1 MKKSIL
7 DLGNDVTLQ
16 EIMKFKS
23 IKQLERVNFIEDSL
37 DNDSLVI
44 ANLSSGCKNIL
55 LVGLDSLKIPLL
67 CIMNCPNNSKVN
79 LLTNSDKILN
89 LFYQYNDQN
98 NQISLREDM
107 TSEDIYYD
115 TINSSEI
122 YKDILDVD
130 DLNHKKINTYFKT
143 NFDCSII
150 NLDSGNAKEIC
161 VEDFIKEENILN
173 KICLIK
179 TTDKDKLKLYK
190 NFQFNNIKETNLYFI
205 KKFN

>member
-37 DNDSLVI
+37 DNESLII
-44 ANLSSGCKNIL
+44 ANLSNGCKNIL
-55 LVGLDSLKIPLL
+55 LIGLESLKIPLL
-67 CIMNCPNNSKVN
+67 CIMNCPSNSKVN
-79 LLTNSDKILN
+79 LLTNNDKILN

-98 NQISLREDM
+98 NQISLRDDM
-107 TSEDIYYD
+107 TSEEIYFD
-115 TINSSEI
+115 AINSSDI
-122 YKDILDVD
+122 YKEILNVD
-130 DLNHKKINTYFKT
+130 DLNNKKFITYFKT
-143 NFDCSII
+143 NVDLSII
-150 NLDSGNAKEIC
+150 NLDTSYAKEIC
-161 VEDFIKEENILN
+161 VEDFIKEENILD

-179 TTDKDKLKLYK
+179 TTNKDKLKLYK
-190 NFQFNNIKETNLYFI
+190 NFCLNNIKETNLYLI

>member
-7 DLGNDVTLQ
+7 DLGNDVTLR

-37 DNDSLVI
+37 DNESLII
-44 ANLSSGCKNIL
+44 ANLSSGFKNIL
-55 LVGLDSLKIPLL
+55 LIGLESLKIPLL
-67 CIMNCPNNSKVN
+67 CVMNCPNNSKVN
-79 LLTNSDKILN
+79 LLTNNDKILN

-107 TSEDIYYD
+107 TNEDIYFD
-115 TINSSEI
+115 VINSSNT

-130 DLNHKKINTYFKT
+130 DLNYKKINRYLKT

-150 NLDSGNAKEIC
+150 NLDSSYAKEIC
-161 VEDFIKEENILN
+161 VEDLIKEENILN
-173 KICLIK
+173 NICLIK
-179 TTDKDKLKLYK
+179 TTNKDKLKLNK
-190 NFQFNNIKETNLYFI
+190 NFSLNNIKETTLYLI
-205 KKFN
+205 KKIN

>member
-122 YKDILDVD
+122 YKDILDVN

-143 NFDCSII
+143 NFDYSII
-150 NLDSGNAKEIC
+150 NLDSSNAKKIC

-190 NFQFNNIKETNLYFI
+190 NFQLNNIKETNLYFI
-205 KKFN
+205 KNFN

>member
-37 DNDSLVI
+37 DNESLII
-44 ANLSSGCKNIL
+44 AHLSSGCKNIL
-55 LVGLDSLKIPLL
+55 LVGLESLKIPLL
-67 CIMNCPNNSKVN
+67 CIMNCPHNSKIN
-79 LLTNSDKILN
+79 LLTNNDKILN

-115 TINSSEI
+115 AINSSEI

-130 DLNHKKINTYFKT
+130 DLSHKKINSYFKT

-150 NLDSGNAKEIC
+150 NLDFNNAKEIY
-161 VEDFIKEENILN
+161 VEDFINEGNILN

-179 TTDKDKLKLYK
+179 TTNKDKLKLFK
-190 NFQFNNIKETNLYFI
+190 NFRLNNIKETNLYLI
-205 KKFN
+205 KKI

>member
-7 DLGNDVTLQ
+7 DLGNDVTLR

-37 DNDSLVI
+37 DNESLII

-55 LVGLDSLKIPLL
+55 LIGLESLKIPLL
-67 CIMNCPNNSKVN
+67 CIMNCPSNSKVN
-79 LLTNSDKILN
+79 LLTNNDKILN

-107 TSEDIYYD
+107 TSEDIYFD
-115 TINSSEI
+115 VINSSNT
-122 YKDILDVD
+122 YKDVLDVD
-130 DLNHKKINTYFKT
+130 DLNYKKINRYLKT

-150 NLDSGNAKEIC
+150 NLDSSYAKEIC
-161 VEDFIKEENILN
+161 VEDLIKEENFLN

-179 TTDKDKLKLYK
+179 TTNKDKLKINR
-190 NFQFNNIKETNLYFI
+190 NFSLNNIKETTLYLI

>member
-7 DLGNDVTLQ
+7 DLGNDVTLR

-37 DNDSLVI
+37 DNESLII

-55 LVGLDSLKIPLL
+55 LIGLENLKIPLL
-67 CIMNCPNNSKVN
+67 CVMNCPKTSKVN
-79 LLTNSDKILN
+79 LLTKCDKILN

-115 TINSSEI
+115 VINSSDI
-122 YKDILDVD
+122 YKEILDVD
-130 DLNHKKINTYFKT
+130 DLNHKKIITYFKT
-143 NFDCSII
+143 NVDLSII
-150 NLDSGNAKEIC
+150 NLDSSYAKEIF
-161 VEDFIKEENILN
+161 VEDFIKEENILD

-179 TTDKDKLKLYK
+179 TTNKDNLKLYK
-190 NFQFNNIKETNLYFI
+190 NFCLNNIKETNLYLI

>member
-190 NFQFNNIKETNLYFI
+190 NFQLNNIKETNLYFI
-205 KKFN
+205 KTFN

>member
-1 MKKSIL
+1 MKKRIL
-7 DLGNDVTLQ
+7 DLGNDVTLR

-37 DNDSLVI
+37 DYESLII

-55 LVGLDSLKIPLL
+55 LIGLESLKIPLL
-67 CIMNCPNNSKVN
+67 CVMNCPSNSKVN
-79 LLTNSDKILN
+79 LLTNNDKILN

-107 TSEDIYYD
+107 IGEDIYFD
-115 TINSSEI
+115 VINSSNT

-130 DLNHKKINTYFKT
+130 DLNYKKINKYLKT

-150 NLDSGNAKEIC
+150 NLDSSYTKEIC
-161 VEDFIKEENILN
+161 VEDLIKEENILN

-179 TTDKDKLKLYK
+179 TTNKDKLKINR
-190 NFQFNNIKETNLYFI
+190 NFSLNNIKETTLYLI

>member
-37 DNDSLVI
+37 DNESLII

-55 LVGLDSLKIPLL
+55 LIGLESLKIPLL

-79 LLTNSDKILN
+79 LLTNNDKILN

-115 TINSSEI
+115 AINSSDI
-122 YKDILDVD
+122 YKEILDVD
-130 DLNHKKINTYFKT
+130 DLNHKKIIRHFKT
-143 NFDCSII
+143 NVDLSII
-150 NLDSGNAKEIC
+150 NLDSSYAKEIF

-179 TTDKDKLKLYK
+179 TTNKDKLKLYK
-190 NFQFNNIKETNLYFI
+190 NFCLNNIKETNLYLL

>member
-37 DNDSLVI
+37 DNESLVI

-55 LVGLDSLKIPLL
+55 LVGLESLKIPLL

-179 TTDKDKLKLYK
+179 TTNKDKLKLYK
-190 NFQFNNIKETNLYFI
+190 NFCLNNIKETNLYLI

>member
-23 IKQLERVNFIEDSL
+23 IKQLERVNFIEDLL
-37 DNDSLVI
+37 DNESLII

-55 LVGLDSLKIPLL
+55 LVGLESLKIPLL
-67 CIMNCPNNSKVN
+67 CIMNCPHNSKIN
-79 LLTNSDKILN
+79 LLTNNDKILN

-130 DLNHKKINTYFKT
+130 DLNHKKINIYFKT

-161 VEDFIKEENILN
+161 VEDFIKEENIID

-190 NFQFNNIKETNLYFI
+190 NFQLNNIKETNLYFI
-205 KKFN
+205 KNFN

>member
-7 DLGNDVTLQ
+7 DLGNDVTLR

-37 DNDSLVI
+37 DNESLII

-55 LVGLDSLKIPLL
+55 LIGLENLKIPLL
-67 CIMNCPNNSKVN
+67 CVMNCPKTSKVN
-79 LLTNSDKILN
+79 LLTKCDKILN

-107 TSEDIYYD
+107 TSEDIYFD
-115 TINSSEI
+115 AINSSNT
-122 YKDILDVD
+122 YKDVLDVD
-130 DLNHKKINTYFKT
+130 DLNYTKINKYLKT

-150 NLDSGNAKEIC
+150 NLDFNYAKEIC
-161 VEDFIKEENILN
+161 VEDLIKEENILN
-173 KICLIK
+173 NICLIQ
-179 TTDKDKLKLYK
+179 TINKDKLKLNK
-190 NFQFNNIKETNLYFI
+190 KFSLNNIKETTLYLI
-205 KKFN
+205 KKSN

>member
-67 CIMNCPNNSKVN
+67 CIMNCINNTKVN

-122 YKDILDVD
+122 YKDIFDVD
-130 DLNHKKINTYFKT
+130 DFNQKKINKHFKT
-143 NFDCSII
+143 NFHFSII
-150 NLDSGNAKEIC
+150 NLDTCNEKEIC

-179 TTDKDKLKLYK
+179 TTNKDMLKIFK
-190 NFQFNNIKETNLYFI
+190 NFRLNNIKETNLYLI

>member
-7 DLGNDVTLQ
+7 DLGNDVTLK

-37 DNDSLVI
+37 DKESFII

-55 LVGLDSLKIPLL
+55 LVGLESLKIPLL

-190 NFQFNNIKETNLYFI
+190 NFQLNNIKETNLYFI
-205 KKFN
+205 KNFN

>member
-7 DLGNDVTLQ
+7 DLGNDVTLR

-37 DNDSLVI
+37 DNESLII

-55 LVGLDSLKIPLL
+55 LIGLENLKIPLL
-67 CIMNCPNNSKVN
+67 CVMNCPKTSKVN
-79 LLTNSDKILN
+79 LLTKCDKILN

-115 TINSSEI
+115 AINSSDI
-122 YKDILDVD
+122 YKEILDVD
-130 DLNHKKINTYFKT
+130 DLNHKKIITYFKT
-143 NFDCSII
+143 NVDLSII
-150 NLDSGNAKEIC
+150 NLDSSYAKEIF
-161 VEDFIKEENILN
+161 VEDFIKEENILD

-179 TTDKDKLKLYK
+179 TTNKDKLKLYK
-190 NFQFNNIKETNLYFI
+190 NFCLNNIKETNLYLI

>member
-37 DNDSLVI
+37 DNESLII
-44 ANLSSGCKNIL
+44 ANLSNGCKNIL
-55 LVGLDSLKIPLL
+55 LIGLESLKIPLL
-67 CIMNCPNNSKVN
+67 CIMNCPSNSKVN
-79 LLTNSDKILN
+79 LLTNNDKILN

-98 NQISLREDM
+98 NQISLRDDM
-107 TSEDIYYD
+107 TSEEIYFD
-115 TINSSEI
+115 AINSSDI
-122 YKDILDVD
+122 YKEILNVD
-130 DLNHKKINTYFKT
+130 DLNNKKFITYFKT
-143 NFDCSII
+143 NVDLSII
-150 NLDSGNAKEIC
+150 NLDTSYAKEIC
-161 VEDFIKEENILN
+161 VEDFIKEENILD

-179 TTDKDKLKLYK
+179 TTNKDKLKLYK
-190 NFQFNNIKETNLYFI
+190 NFCLNNIKETNLYLV

>member
-7 DLGNDVTLQ
+7 DLGNDVTLR

-23 IKQLERVNFIEDSL
+23 IKQLERVNFIENSL
-37 DNDSLVI
+37 DNESLII

-55 LVGLDSLKIPLL
+55 LVGLESLKIPLL

-79 LLTNSDKILN
+79 LLTNNDKILN

-107 TSEDIYYD
+107 TGEDIYYD
-115 TINSSEI
+115 AINSSEI

-130 DLNHKKINTYFKT
+130 DLNHKKINIYFKT

-150 NLDSGNAKEIC
+150 NLDSCNAKEIC
-161 VEDFIKEENILN
+161 VEDFIKEENIID

-179 TTDKDKLKLYK
+179 TTNKDMLKTFK
-190 NFQFNNIKETNLYFI
+190 NFRLNNIKETNLYLF

>member
-7 DLGNDVTLQ
+7 DLGNDVTLR

-37 DNDSLVI
+37 DNESLII

-55 LVGLDSLKIPLL
+55 LIGLENLKIPLL
-67 CIMNCPNNSKVN
+67 CVMNCPKTSKVN
-79 LLTNSDKILN
+79 LLTKCDKILN

-115 TINSSEI
+115 AINSSDI
-122 YKDILDVD
+122 YKEILDVD
-130 DLNHKKINTYFKT
+130 DLNHKKIITYFKT
-143 NFDCSII
+143 NVDLSII
-150 NLDSGNAKEIC
+150 NLDSSYAKEIF
-161 VEDFIKEENILN
+161 VEDFIKEENILD

-179 TTDKDKLKLYK
+179 TTNKDKLKLYK
-190 NFQFNNIKETNLYFI
+190 NFCLNNIKETNLYLL

>member
-7 DLGNDVTLQ
+7 DLGNDVTLR

-37 DNDSLVI
+37 DNESLII

-55 LVGLDSLKIPLL
+55 LIGLENLKIPLL
-67 CIMNCPNNSKVN
+67 CVMNCPKTSKVN
-79 LLTNSDKILN
+79 LLTKCDKILN

-115 TINSSEI
+115 AINSSEI

-130 DLNHKKINTYFKT
+130 DLNHKKINSYFKT
-143 NFDCSII
+143 NVDLSII
-150 NLDSGNAKEIC
+150 NLDSSYAKEIF
-161 VEDFIKEENILN
+161 VEDFIKEENILD

-179 TTDKDKLKLYK
+179 TTNKDKLKLYK
-190 NFQFNNIKETNLYFI
+190 NFCLNNIKETNLYLI

>member
-7 DLGNDVTLQ
+7 DLGNDVTLR

-37 DNDSLVI
+37 DNESLVL
-44 ANLSSGCKNIL
+44 ANLSSECKNIL
-55 LVGLDSLKIPLL
+55 LIGLENLKIPLL
-67 CIMNCPNNSKVN
+67 CVMNCPKTSKVN
-79 LLTNSDKILN
+79 LLTRCDKILN

-115 TINSSEI
+115 VINSSDI
-122 YKDILDVD
+122 YKEILDVD
-130 DLNHKKINTYFKT
+130 DLNHKKIITYFKT
-143 NFDCSII
+143 NVDLSII
-150 NLDSGNAKEIC
+150 NLDSSYAKEIF
-161 VEDFIKEENILN
+161 VEDFIKEENILD

-179 TTDKDKLKLYK
+179 TTNKDKLKLYK
-190 NFQFNNIKETNLYFI
+190 NFCFNNIKETNLYLI
-205 KKFN
+205 KTI

>member
-67 CIMNCPNNSKVN
+67 CIMNCPNSSKVN

-190 NFQFNNIKETNLYFI
+190 NFQLNNIKETNLYFI
-205 KKFN
+205 KNFN

>member
-7 DLGNDVTLQ
+7 DLGNDVTLR

-37 DNDSLVI
+37 DNESLII
-44 ANLSSGCKNIL
+44 ANLSSECKNIL
-55 LVGLDSLKIPLL
+55 LIGLENLKIPLL
-67 CIMNCPNNSKVN
+67 CVMNCPKTSKVN
-79 LLTNSDKILN
+79 LLTKCDKILN

-115 TINSSEI
+115 AINSSDI
-122 YKDILDVD
+122 YKEILDVD
-130 DLNHKKINTYFKT
+130 DLNHKKIITYFKT
-143 NFDCSII
+143 NVDLSII
-150 NLDSGNAKEIC
+150 NLDSSYAKEIF
-161 VEDFIKEENILN
+161 VEDFIKEENILD

-179 TTDKDKLKLYK
+179 TTNKDKLKLYK
-190 NFQFNNIKETNLYFI
+190 NFCLNNIKETNLYLL